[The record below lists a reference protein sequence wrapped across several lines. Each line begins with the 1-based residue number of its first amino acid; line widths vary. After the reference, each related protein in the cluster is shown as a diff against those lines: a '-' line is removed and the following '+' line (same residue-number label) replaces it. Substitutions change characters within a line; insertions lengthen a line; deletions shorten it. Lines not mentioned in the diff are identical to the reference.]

1 MKVGVIGTGA
11 MGRNHARLYSK
22 LGVLE
27 GVFDLNGDSAN
38 GIAAQYRVER
48 FESIEDALKK
58 VDAVSICTPTSAHA
72 EAATKAIESGVAV
85 LVEKPFT
92 GDINAAKM
100 ICDLAEKEGV
110 TLGVGM
116 VERFNPV
123 VAEARRRLENDDFG
137 NLVTISSRRVS
148 SFPERIR
155 DVGVIMDLGIH
166 DVDALTY
173 MCGSRV
179 ESVFTVGGKFNGSA
193 FEDHATII
201 MKMADGKEAIAE
213 VNWLTPMK
221 VRKVYMTCSKAYV
234 QLDYMEQMIST
245 SSSTYVG
252 DGRDNLY
259 ESPWEF
265 DYRETF
271 LRKEEPLK
279 RELENFI
286 ASVKGEGQPMVT
298 GRQALDNLAVCQ
310 AALLS
315 MAENRQID
323 LRVDFCD

>member
-1 MKVGVIGTGA
+1 MRVGVIGTGA

-27 GVFDLNGDSAN
+27 GVFDLNGESADE
-38 GIAAQYRVER
+38 IASQYGVER
-48 FESIEDALKK
+48 FKSVDDTLSK
-58 VDAVSICTPTSAHA
+58 VDAVSICTPTSTHA
-72 EAATKAIESGVAV
+72 EAARMAIDAGLSL

-92 GDINAAKM
+92 GDVNEAKR
-100 ICDLAEKEGV
+100 ICELAEKEGV
-110 TLGVGM
+110 TLAVGM

-123 VAEARRRLENDDFG
+123 VEEARRKLDRGDFG
-137 NLVTISSRRVS
+137 DMVTISSRRVS
-148 SFPERIR
+148 SFPDRIR

-173 MCGSRV
+173 MCNSRV
-179 ESVFTVGGKFNGSA
+179 ESVFTIGGKFNGSG

-221 VRKVYMTCSKAYV
+221 VRKVYMTCSKTYV

-245 SSSTYVG
+245 SSSKYVG
-252 DGRDNLY
+252 DGKDNLY

-265 DYRETF
+265 DYREIY

-286 ASVKGEGQPMVT
+286 ASVKGESKPMVT
-298 GRQALDNLAVCQ
+298 GRQALNNLAVCQ
-310 AALLS
+310 AALRS

-323 LRVDFCD
+323 LRIDFCD